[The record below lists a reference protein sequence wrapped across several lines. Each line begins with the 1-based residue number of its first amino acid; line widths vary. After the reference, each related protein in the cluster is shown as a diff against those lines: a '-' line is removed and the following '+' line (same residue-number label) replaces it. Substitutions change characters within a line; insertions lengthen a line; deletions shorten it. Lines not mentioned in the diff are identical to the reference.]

1 MWTSLQLQARAR
13 ARANLGLDNAG
24 FSYNL
29 SLRLNL
35 TNLLHQGFK
44 LYQDPWLISLHI
56 KDSLF
61 LHRQTENELPSPA
74 PVLHSAWT
82 SFTTQGLPSD
92 PQARGSV

>member
-1 MWTSLQLQARAR
+1 MWTSLQMQAR

-44 LYQDPWLISLHI
+44 LYQDPWLINLHI

-61 LHRQTENELPSPA
+61 LHRQTENEPPSPS
-74 PVLHSAWT
+74 PMLHRAWT
-82 SFTTQGLPSD
+82 SFSTQGLSSN
-92 PQARGSV
+92 PQARESV